1 MVHDTERAER
11 RDEAADMP
19 SDRTSS
25 RSPLPL
31 PFHSGSRPLRGRRT
45 SFPTLAALA
54 AGLWAFGGLAVD
66 VAAADCSLTSLGIPP
81 LSDSARST
89 YRGQPGGLYP
99 GGTSRIPPAHLA
111 AALEASR
118 RIRPLDA
125 SGRPAENGRIVMVSI
140 GMSNTRSVFNG
151 FLGRSDEDPARNPRL
166 IVVNGAQ
173 DTQTAEFWQE
183 PTRPT
188 WRVLDERI
196 ATAGGA
202 PAQVQVAWIKLTDP
216 RPSRNGAF
224 PAHARVLQSRLEG
237 VVRSLRVRF
246 PNLQLAYLSSRTR
259 AYTIDPN
266 DLSPEPYAFE
276 TGFSVRWLIEKQMSG
291 DASLNFDAALGP
303 VVAPVVLWGP
313 YLWADGTTPRSD
325 GFEWHCNDLVHV
337 DFVHPSNNG
346 VRKIGGLLHAFFKS
360 EPTAAPWYLLRPA
373 VGSAPRCEIT
383 ATPASGLAP
392 LTVRFQGRGTD
403 ADGTV
408 TEYAYGFA
416 DGTGAL
422 VANPQKVFHA
432 PNVHPVQL
440 TVTDDDGNTGHC
452 STEIRVPEPG
462 SAARGGIAPLVV
474 GLAALAR
481 RPPARRV
488 RAK

>member
-1 MVHDTERAER
+1 MVAHDTEDVPRL
-11 RDEAADMP
+11 DEAADMP
-19 SDRTSS
+19 SDCTS
-25 RSPLPL
+25 
-31 PFHSGSRPLRGRRT
+31 PFSSSLSF
-45 SFPTLAALA
+45 SFPSRLALRIKPIASALLA
-54 AGLWAFGGLAVD
+54 AGLVGAE
-66 VAAADCSLTSLGIPP
+66 AAGADCSLTRLGITP
-81 LSDSARST
+81 LSDSAQST

-99 GGTSRIPPAHLA
+99 GGTSQIPQPHLA
-111 AALEASR
+111 AALAAAR
-118 RIRPLDA
+118 RVRPLDT
-125 SGRPAENGRIVMVSI
+125 SGRPAPNGQIVMVSI
-140 GMSNTRSVFNG
+140 GMSNTRSAFHG
-151 FLGRSDEDPARNPRL
+151 FLGRSNADPGRNPRL

-196 ATAGGA
+196 AAAGGA

-216 RPSRNGAF
+216 QPSENGAF

-259 AYTIDPN
+259 AYTDAPG

-291 DASLNFDAALGP
+291 DASLNFDVASGP
-303 VVAPVVLWGP
+303 VVAPVLLWGP

-346 VRKIGGLLHAFFKS
+346 VRKIGNLLHAFFKS
-360 EPTAAPWYLLRPA
+360 DPTAAPWYLRRPA
-373 VGSAPRCEIT
+373 VGSAPRCELT
-383 ATPASGLAP
+383 ATPSTGLAP

-408 TEYAYGFA
+408 IEYAYGFA

-422 VANPQKVFHA
+422 VADPQKVFSA
-432 PNVHPVQL
+432 PSVYPVQL

-452 STEIRVPEPG
+452 STEIRVPEPDG
-462 SAARGGIAPLVV
+462 AARSGVAPLVV

-481 RPPARRV
+481 RRSPRQD
-488 RAK
+488 